1 MLQFRSFKDLNTSI
15 MAALP
20 KLPRNFD
27 LIVGI
32 PRSGMLVANI
42 LALHM
47 NIPFTDLE
55 GLLDRRVI
63 MKGRRE
69 IRGYPIE
76 KLFDKHIKVLV
87 VDDSVGRG
95 TQMRAAR
102 EKIADAKLPHEILYG
117 AVYVTPES
125 LPLVDFAFERI
136 DWGHCFAWNVMHH
149 KLLSDCCVDIDGVIC
164 VDPDERED
172 DDGDEYLKFLVNTK
186 PLFLP
191 KVEIGWLVTGRL
203 EKYRPQTADWLERHG
218 VRYREL
224 LMMDL
229 PDTEAKRKIGGGAP
243 FKSQVYLKTNAAL
256 FIESDLREAR
266 VIAKRAGQPVL
277 CIPIQEMIYP
287 EFTDRLTRRFHRVP
301 ISILRR
307 LRGKFSEI
315 YRRRQNKEYLSSKF

>member
-1 MLQFRSFKDLNTSI
+1 MIQFRSFKDLNASI
-15 MAALP
+15 IAALP
-20 KLPRNFD
+20 KLPGDFD

-55 GLLDRRVI
+55 GLLERRVI
-63 MKGRRE
+63 AKGRRA
-69 IRGYPIE
+69 IRYPIE
-76 KLFDKHIKVLV
+76 KLLDKHIKVLV

-102 EKIADAKLPHEILYG
+102 EKIADAKLHHEILYG

-125 LPLVDFAFERI
+125 LPLVDFAFERL
-136 DWGHCFAWNVMHH
+136 DWGNCFSWNVMHH
-149 KLLSDCCVDIDGVIC
+149 KFLSECCVDIDGVLC
-164 VDPDERED
+164 VDPNERED

-191 KVEIGWLVTGRL
+191 TVEIGWLVTGRL

-224 LMMDL
+224 LMMNL

-243 FKSQVYLKTNAAL
+243 FKSEVYVKTNATL
-256 FIESDLREAR
+256 FIESDVREAR
-266 VIAKRAGQPVL
+266 IIAKRAGQPVL

-287 EFTDRLTRRFHRVP
+287 EFTDRLTKRSHRVQ

-307 LRGKFSEI
+307 LRGKISEI
-315 YRRRQNKEYLSSKF
+315 YRRRQNKGYLSSNF